1 MVIVHPR
8 RRNEKIAQE
17 SRLGSQKSNETLPTI
32 KNSYIV
38 STCCR
43 TSSRT
48 ARVGGTLGKHG
59 SGESFFD
66 QSFSFPSSG
75 GPETFSPTDTCLLAL
90 LLFKRQILIPKW
102 FRGGQGEPFYR
113 DPEGFEKGI
122 WMWMNFGRDV
132 FTEKWGRGPCDLRE
146 AGLVEGDAWK
156 VVKDWENPDVRKQF
170 RLDREK
176 EVQEQVIKDKAK
188 EKEIAKE
195 MRAKKKPSA

>member
-1 MVIVHPR
+1 
-8 RRNEKIAQE
+8 
-17 SRLGSQKSNETLPTI
+17 
-32 KNSYIV
+32 
-38 STCCR
+38 
-43 TSSRT
+43 
-48 ARVGGTLGKHG
+48 
-59 SGESFFD
+59 
-66 QSFSFPSSG
+66 
-75 GPETFSPTDTCLLAL
+75 
-90 LLFKRQILIPKW
+90 
-102 FRGGQGEPFYR
+102 
-113 DPEGFEKGI
+113 
-122 WMWMNFGRDV
+122 MWMNFGRDV